1 MFPHKLPYAIIK
13 RKPIRTNVTMV
24 ITCFLRVLCHCK
36 YLWLSESRRIFLCK
50 WRHVPCV
57 MMSSIFCSLSILNIR
72 KHGLLTALITEPV
85 CAITTMGSE
94 KIWVLPKRVKPMT
107 FWLLVLMLYHWAT
120 GYSRDLRPL
129 DYNDGQKCCWDTSMK
144 WPLWHSFVLLSFL
157 KFV

>member
-1 MFPHKLPYAIIK
+1 MFPHKPYEKTYAIVK
-13 RKPIRTNVTMV
+13 RKPIRTNITMV
-24 ITCFLRVLCHCK
+24 ITYFLRVLCHCK
-36 YLWLSESRRIFLCK
+36 YLWLSESTRTFLCK

-57 MMSSIFCSLSILNIR
+57 KMSSIFCFLLILNIR
-72 KHGLLTALITEPV
+72 KHGHGLRTALITEPV

-94 KIWVLPKRVKPMT
+94 KIWVL
-107 FWLLVLMLYHWAT
+107 MLYHWAT
-120 GYSRDLRPL
+120 GYSKDLRPL